1 VQDLSKDDVVEI
13 LVFYKNKLS
22 ESEFEYLQLQIKHKI
37 ALRKLQEEYGAEM
50 LRKENLLLESM
61 ANGSLNYQEKIKKL
75 TDELEKLKKKQSN
88 NIIKD
93 KKESV
98 LKKTTKSK

>member
-1 VQDLSKDDVVEI
+1 MEDLSKDDVVEI
-13 LVFYKNKLS
+13 LTFYKNKLS

-37 ALRKLQEEYGAEM
+37 ALRKLQKEYMAEI
-50 LRKENLLLESM
+50 LKKENAFGERI
-61 ANGSLNYQEKIKKL
+61 NDTSLNYQAKIKTL

-93 KKESV
+93 KQESA